1 MRFLQRGLAGLFLM
15 ALTAALLGQ
24 AGRQLYLAVTD
35 AMSSEPRGFTR
46 EERAQI
52 VETLP
57 FLPREVVPVMTAYG
71 ELRAVRRLA
80 LRAPLGGIVAE
91 TGATM
96 IEGGA
101 VAAGETLLVIDPVEP
116 QAALERA
123 EADLSEA
130 EAAERDAARAL
141 DLARDTLAQAK
152 AQAALREAALTRQR
166 DLESRGIA
174 TASDLETAG
183 LAASSAASAVL
194 SAREAVRA
202 AEARIDQTAT
212 ARRRASIARDE
223 ARRLRDSTVLQA
235 PFDGVLAGVSARE
248 GARVTANEQVAE
260 LIDPARLELALR
272 LSTTQ
277 YARLAAGDDS
287 PVGAPLSVMLDTGPG
302 TLRVPG
308 RIVREGAA
316 VAEGQTGRLLFARLD
331 AAPQLR
337 PGDFVTVE
345 IEEPP
350 LTGVARLP
358 ATALGADGTVLVLRE
373 GQLRAVPVALLR
385 RQGHEVLLRAEGL
398 DGAEVVATRTPLLG
412 DGVKA
417 RSASDAPDAAPPA
430 GRDGAQASGRGAA
443 ETRETEEMIA
453 LDAARRARLRS
464 FLRDDAALPEARR
477 AALLDQI
484 EAERVPA
491 ALVARLEQRM
501 GG

>member
-1 MRFLQRGLAGLFLM
+1 MRFLRRGLAGLFLI

-24 AGRQLYLAVTD
+24 AGRQVYLAVTE
-35 AMSSEPRGFTR
+35 AMSSEPRGFDR
-46 EERAQI
+46 ASRAQV

-91 TGATM
+91 TGAALV
-96 IEGGA
+96 EGGA

-141 DLARDTLAQAK
+141 ELARDTLAQAQ
-152 AQAALREAALTRQR
+152 AQAALREAALARQR
-166 DLESRGIA
+166 DLEGRGIA
-174 TASDLETAG
+174 TASDLETAS

-194 SAREAVRA
+194 SARETVRS

-212 ARRRASIARDE
+212 ARRRAGIARDE
-223 ARRLRDSTVLQA
+223 ARRLRDSTVLRA
-235 PFDGVLAGVSARE
+235 PFDGVLAAVSARE

-272 LSTTQ
+272 LSTAQ
-277 YARLAAGDDS
+277 YARLAAADGS

-308 RIVREGAA
+308 RIVREAAA

-358 ATALGADGTVLVLRE
+358 AAALGADGTVLALRD
-373 GQLRAVPVALLR
+373 GQLQTVPVALLR
-385 RQGHEVLLRAEGL
+385 RQGDEVLLRAEGL

-412 DGVKA
+412 DGIEA
-417 RSASDAPDAAPPA
+417 RSASDTPQEAAPPDHVDEQAHGVERANEA
-430 GRDGAQASGRGAA
+430 G
-443 ETRETEEMIA
+443 EMIA